1 MVYMCDMIFQ
11 FYNNFIMIALH
22 HLDILSNNGDLL

>member
-1 MVYMCDMIFQ
+1 MSDMIFQ
-11 FYNNFIMIALH
+11 FYNNFIIIALH